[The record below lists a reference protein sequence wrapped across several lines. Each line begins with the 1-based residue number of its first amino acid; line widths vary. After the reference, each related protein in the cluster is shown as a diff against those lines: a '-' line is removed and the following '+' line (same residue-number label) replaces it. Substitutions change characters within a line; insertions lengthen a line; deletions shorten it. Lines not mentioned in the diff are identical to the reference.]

1 MTSSHT
7 GLESGLCLI
16 PIGQWEEGSIALLA
30 GRKLLSQ
37 L

>member
-16 PIGQWEEGSIALLA
+16 PIGQRKEGSIALLA

>member
-1 MTSSHT
+1 MTSCHT

-16 PIGQWEEGSIALLA
+16 PMGQWKEGSITLLV